1 MGRASGSVKQNY
13 IKDQPGGASRFFYCA
28 KASRSERTC
37 NGEIENRHPT
47 VKPLALC
54 RWLCRLTKTPTG
66 GNVYDPFMGSG
77 SILVAAIME
86 GRDVIGVEL
95 ERESFEVA
103 ERRIERAESE
113 IVQARM
119 MV

>member
-1 MGRASGSVKQNY
+1 M
-13 IKDQPGGASRFFYCA
+13 
-28 KASRSERTC
+28 
-37 NGEIENRHPT
+37 
-47 VKPLALC
+47 
-54 RWLCRLTKTPTG
+54 
-66 GNVYDPFMGSG
+66 YDPFMGSG
-77 SILVAAIME
+77 SVLVAAIME

-103 ERRIERAESE
+103 ERRIERTEAE